1 MAMENL
7 DKALAE
13 IVEKLDHLASD
24 QAGPAIKGAATLA
37 GKVYQYSAIG
47 NLAEWPVLLVITLS
61 AIWVFQRSFVTLLEL
76 IDKSTDIER
85 GQVPYI
91 ILIVVSAIVGVCC
104 LIGTVVTFFMY
115 VIDPLTWASAFDGN
129 VALAAHILNSVSGSK
144 H

>member
-7 DKALAE
+7 DKALADV
-13 IVEKLDHLASD
+13 VEKLDHLASD

-47 NLAEWPVLLVITLS
+47 DLAQWPILLIVTLS
-61 AIWVFQRSFVTLLEL
+61 SIWVFQRSLL
-76 IDKSTDIER
+76 
-85 GQVPYI
+85 
-91 ILIVVSAIVGVCC
+91 ILIARIEKADDFTPDQVSMIVLVIVSAIVGVTC
-104 LIGTVVTFFMY
+104 LIGTVITFFMY
-115 VIDPLTWASAFDGN
+115 IMDPLIWASAFDGN